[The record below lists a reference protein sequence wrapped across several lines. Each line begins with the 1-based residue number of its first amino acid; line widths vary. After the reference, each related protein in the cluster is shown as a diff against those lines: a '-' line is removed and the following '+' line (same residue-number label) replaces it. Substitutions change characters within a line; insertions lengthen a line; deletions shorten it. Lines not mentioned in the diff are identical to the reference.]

1 MQLELEARCHE
12 KEYRCP
18 VRQLKL
24 NTCPLGPS
32 FNSIFPPHFEGLSC
46 ITRIKE
52 RRKKK
57 KIHFCRLDSLTFT
70 DACILFLFLSFFG
83 GRGKGWFWF
92 SLRSLG
98 CAMDCTLREI
108 PAYHENTASVSYQES
123 ICHLKPHVG
132 RAA

>member
-57 KIHFCRLDSLTFT
+57 KDP
-70 DACILFLFLSFFG
+70 FLQTRFPDLHGCMHLVPFSFF
-83 GRGKGWFWF
+83 FWGEGERLVLVF
-92 SLRSLG
+92 FAEPGMCYGL
-98 CAMDCTLREI
+98 
-108 PAYHENTASVSYQES
+108 HAS
-123 ICHLKPHVG
+123 
-132 RAA
+132 